1 MDTLSDYIV
10 QDTADR
16 TVDTAGIV
24 EGSAD
29 IVDIAGTATVGDMAP
44 IDHSL
49 FAVLWRVLKLGGH
62 IRHRN

>member
-10 QDTADR
+10 QDTA
-16 TVDTAGIV
+16 GIV
-24 EGSAD
+24 EGFAD

-49 FAVLWRVLKLGGH
+49 FAVLRRVLKLGGH